1 MYKWNSGDISN
12 RAPEQDYPSTIRLDA
27 QLFKAGRM
35 TLDGRANFLTKPL
48 LALNSAFTLDRVL
61 IEDLIGLTGRYN
73 LQLTSGLLQAEG
85 RVEYAPWKK
94 TADIK
99 EFLLEDVKADY
110 VYRQH
115 PRDDARRREVAE
127 TAKEIQRKGEVVVV
141 CETRE
146 GVAR

>member
-1 MYKWNSGDISN
+1 MALGDISN
-12 RAPEQDYPSTIRLDA
+12 RDAEQDYPSTIRLDA

-35 TLDGRANFLTKPL
+35 TLDGRANFLTKPV
-48 LALNSAFTLDRVL
+48 LALNSGFKLERVL

-73 LQLTSGLLQAEG
+73 LQLTSGLFQAEG

-110 VYRQH
+110 VYRNTH
-115 PRDDARRREVAE
+115 ATTRDARKWSRR
-127 TAKEIQRKGEVVVV
+127 R
-141 CETRE
+141 RRYSRR
-146 GVAR
+146 ARWSCM